1 MKSREFISMELLI
14 FMLGC
19 SIFNYTAFFSL
30 SIGLF
35 LGEIM
40 FFTSEKIK
48 DIITDKKIK
57 KFLTED
63 ENEFYVKVKN
73 KEILTKNECK
83 MLKLINDYLN
93 GKVINKDVYNI
104 QLDEHEFLL
113 NAFHKKYGN
122 INPEELLKD

>member
-1 MKSREFISMELLI
+1 MKSREFIGMELLI

-19 SIFNYTAFFSL
+19 SILNYSAFFSL

-40 FFTSEKIK
+40 FFISEKIK
-48 DIITDKKIK
+48 DMITDKKIK

-63 ENEFYVKVKN
+63 EYEFYLKIKN
-73 KEILTKNECK
+73 KEILTKNEHK
-83 MLKLINDYLN
+83 MLKLINDYLS
-93 GKVINKDVYNI
+93 GKVINKDNYNI

-113 NAFHKKYGN
+113 NAFYKKYGN
-122 INPEELLKD
+122 INPEELLKE

>member
-1 MKSREFISMELLI
+1 MKSREFIGMELLI

-19 SIFNYTAFFSL
+19 SILNYSAFFSL

-48 DIITDKKIK
+48 NMITDKKIK

-63 ENEFYVKVKN
+63 EYEFYLKIKN
-73 KEILTKNECK
+73 KEILTKNENK

-93 GKVINKDVYNI
+93 GKVINKDNYNI

-122 INPEELLKD
+122 INPEELLKE